1 MLSSRPLFF
10 HAKPGLHPMVAF
22 ILILFSF
29 FLPSAPAADTHIPEK
44 DTLPPVHSLGQ
55 IVVTAHG
62 TEGSKGIAIDPTAT
76 SVVLGSYTSPRSPQ
90 TVKDVL
96 ESIPGVDIQ
105 RSDASLSNDKDVV
118 KIRGMGARR
127 IMVRIDGRPVRNA
140 GGFSDRMVDW
150 NSLTLEN
157 IERVEVVRGAHSA
170 VYGEA
175 IGGTVNIVTKKK
187 GGKKGMTPEVAAMA
201 DYSGFET
208 GYLRGNVSGNV
219 KSVGYSIGAGYR
231 SSDGY
236 LKNSDHEIKDVTA
249 RLSGRLPFDGRLTL
263 GYKGSFQDLSPYVV
277 NDPDD
282 PLVGHLYDSSYPVVP
297 ADAAGWTPNY
307 PGKDSFF
314 DKETQ
319 YWDLIFEQPTPV
331 GKWKIHFY
339 KSREYRDQ
347 SSYNYMQGPGFYDY
361 TWDVTYNDWGWI
373 LQNRITISENHH
385 VTFGFDGK
393 INKLGYNAA
402 MPGKSWDVP
411 DNKLIEQRSG
421 YLEDS
426 WQMTEKLNLTLGV
439 RYDDVDLDVDVDFPG
454 YADFR
459 ENFNAWS
466 PKSRLTYEF
475 IPGTTGFIH
484 VSKAF
489 RVPTAMEF
497 NWMGAPTGKYIEPE
511 TAMEYE
517 GGIIQDLGKEN
528 SLRLTCYHYE
538 IDDYIVLNRNPM
550 PLLYAG
556 KIEKTVFNADFLR
569 LQGVEAELNFQLAG
583 CLGGYL
589 NYTYQHATLG
599 DTKVPENELYDDHY
613 QLPKHKASLGLDW
626 SVFDGTTLMTNI
638 RYVDKRKTSKDQEL
652 DRFVTLDL
660 AVEQCLFGKKCK
672 VKGYVTNLFDKD
684 YEEQYHVP
692 APERAFGVHLSYLF

>member
-1 MLSSRPLFF
+1 MASL
-10 HAKPGLHPMVAF
+10 
-22 ILILFSF
+22 ILILLPF
-29 FLPSAPAADTHIPEK
+29 FLPSAPSADPHGQEK
-44 DTLPPVHSLGQ
+44 ATLPPVHNLGK
-55 IVVTAHG
+55 IVVTAHEAEV
-62 TEGSKGIAIDPTAT
+62 TKGIAIDPTAT
-76 SVVLGSYTSPRSPQ
+76 SVILGSYTSPRSPQ

-118 KIRGMGARR
+118 KIRGMGSRR
-127 IMVRIDGRPVRNA
+127 IMVRIDGRPVKNS

-187 GGKKGMTPEVAAMA
+187 GGKKGMTPEAVVMA
-201 DYSGFET
+201 DYSSFDT
-208 GYLRGNVSGNV
+208 QYLRGNVSGSI
-219 KSVGYSIGAGYR
+219 KSLGYSIGAGYR

-249 RLSGRLPFDGRLTL
+249 RLSGRLPFEGRLTL

-277 NDPDD
+277 NAPDD

-307 PGKDSFF
+307 PGQNSFF

-319 YWDLIFEQPTPV
+319 YWDLIFEQPTPA
-331 GKWKIHFY
+331 GEWKIHLY

-347 SSYNYMQGPGFYDY
+347 SSYNHMQGPGFYDY

-373 LQNRITISENHH
+373 LQNRIAISEKHH

-393 INKLGYNAA
+393 INKFGYNSA
-402 MPGKSWDVP
+402 MPGKSWHVP
-411 DNKLIEQRSG
+411 DNKIIEHRAG
-421 YLEDS
+421 YMEDS
-426 WQMTEKLNLTLGV
+426 WQITEKLNLTLGM

-454 YADFR
+454 YGDFSDH
-459 ENFNAWS
+459 FDAWS
-466 PKSRLTYEF
+466 PKSRLTYKF
-475 IPGTTGFIH
+475 FPRTTGFVH

-489 RVPTAMEF
+489 RIPTAMEF

-517 GGIIQDLGKEN
+517 GGVIQDLGKGN
-528 SLRLTCYHYE
+528 SLRLTYYYYE
-538 IDDYIVLNRNPM
+538 IDNYIVLNRNPM
-550 PLLYAG
+550 PLLYSG
-556 KIEKTVFNADFLR
+556 EIEKAVFNADFLK
-569 LQGVEAELNFQLAG
+569 LQGVEAELTFQLFG
-583 CLGGYL
+583 CLDGYI
-589 NYTYQHATLG
+589 NYTFQHATLG
-599 DTKVPENELYDDHY
+599 DTNVPENELYDDHY
-613 QLPKHKASLGLDW
+613 QLPKHKAALGLDW
-626 SVFDGTTLMTNI
+626 SVFDDTTLMTNI
-638 RYVDKRKTSKDQEL
+638 RYVDDRRTSKDHEMDSL
-652 DRFVTLDL
+652 VTMDI
-660 AVEQCLFGKKCK
+660 AVEQCLFDKKCK

-692 APERAFGVHLSYLF
+692 APERAFGVHVTYLF